1 MEDKTMSVQ
10 LAISYETLVELVEQ
24 LPEEQQQALIERLLS

>member
-1 MEDKTMSVQ
+1 MSVQ

-24 LPEEQQQALIERLLS
+24 LPEEQQQALVERLLS